1 MLFVCRMYF
10 DHIHLPLPCLVSSD
24 SWCYHFSSQ
33 HCPSQFPCPSSIS
46 VLVVYSFV
54 CLVLVSQ
61 WIVLGLLTWTW
72 ARGYLQEKLPVVH
85 HRIKPLLSSSN
96 CWMPVDPQI
105 VLGRMS
111 PSLLHQ
117 GMSPWHTQSCSGPL
131 AVVSLWVPPSCQ
143 AQKSEFQSTPPL
155 FLALEFFLAPL
166 PWCSPSLGV
175 VVVVMFRDDHST
187 DTHSQHPD

>member
-1 MLFVCRMYF
+1 MLFVCRMCF

-117 GMSPWHTQSCSGPL
+117 GMSPWHTQSCFGTYSCCEFMSATIMSSPEVRVPEHSTPSSRSRVLSGP
-131 AVVSLWVPPSCQ
+131 
-143 AQKSEFQSTPPL
+143 
-155 FLALEFFLAPL
+155 
-166 PWCSPSLGV
+166 SP
-175 VVVVMFRDDHST
+175 VMFPESWGGGGGDV
-187 DTHSQHPD
+187 